1 MCAGV
6 AGGTASGKTSVCT
19 RIIEQLRR
27 EIAVCTLLPCFLALA
42 ANCITAARPFLL
54 RSTQRT
60 ADCCLTC
67 WLLPEQWV

>member
-27 EIAVCTLLPCFLALA
+27 EIAVRTLLPYFLASA
-42 ANCITAARPFLL
+42 AILHHSSPLIAAQIT
-54 RSTQRT
+54 
-60 ADCCLTC
+60 
-67 WLLPEQWV
+67 